1 MFTQRL
7 YRSLGLAAHLGWVRL
22 LIDRY
27 RDLVEIPSPSR
38 EGSHGCHHFSPD
50 EEDAFEHENYY
61 NPDRTH

>member
-22 LIDRY
+22 LVDRY

-38 EGSHGCHHFSPD
+38 EDSGGCHHFSPD
-50 EEDAFEHENYY
+50 EEDAF
-61 NPDRTH
+61 